1 MKKIRVFT
9 LAILLFFLSTNV
21 YAVCDVTESN
31 TLNSLATNVKVSNE
45 VVEVEVPMDEN
56 VNPPDGLT
64 EEEDQNFVAYQ
75 DYFRIYISNVTE
87 ELYVVVTNES
97 TNESKTYTYDDVEN
111 GVITFDEKVYVFIT
125 SYKIDVYSSDKTNCP
140 DTKLYTL
147 YLTTPLYNSY
157 SETAVCEGIEDFY
170 LCHEYLSVSIDDIT
184 YDEFLRLAEEY
195 RAGHIDNNG
204 DEITEPVED
213 DGGFFG
219 FLGDH
224 LVIVI
229 VVAVIVV
236 AAGGLITF
244 VVIKK
249 QRSRIV

>member
-170 LCHEYLSVSIDDIT
+170 L
-184 YDEFLRLAEEY
+184 
-195 RAGHIDNNG
+195 
-204 DEITEPVED
+204 
-213 DGGFFG
+213 
-219 FLGDH
+219 
-224 LVIVI
+224 
-229 VVAVIVV
+229 
-236 AAGGLITF
+236 
-244 VVIKK
+244 
-249 QRSRIV
+249 